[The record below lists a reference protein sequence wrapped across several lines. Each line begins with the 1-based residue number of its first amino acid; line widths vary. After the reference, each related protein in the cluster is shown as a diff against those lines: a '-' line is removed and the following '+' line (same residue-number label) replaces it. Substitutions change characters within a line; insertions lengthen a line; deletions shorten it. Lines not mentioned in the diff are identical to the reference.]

1 MFKNRVEIVVKNK
14 DGEILHEYAKDNAIS
29 DDFLVN
35 LGRIFFN
42 ETTGAFSGAYSSP
55 VAFLLPDGPLWTGLP
70 AFDRQNPY
78 APYVVT
84 ANNIVNS
91 SANQLYSGL
100 SKSGPNNLT
109 PPSAATQNR
118 WKMFYTW
125 TQLPVDLQLRAIG
138 LTALQTD
145 MYNGQYDTFGLLGNG
160 FAAVFIPETL
170 IVLPSAFLIHGLSGA
185 TNIPDVLEISYFI
198 SVIGAS

>member
-1 MFKNRVEIVVKNK
+1 MYQNRVELVVKNK
-14 DGEILHEYAKDNAIS
+14 DGEVLHSYAKDNAIC
-29 DDFLVN
+29 DDFLVTY
-35 LGRIFFN
+35 GRIFFN
-42 ETTGAFSGAYSSP
+42 ETTNGFAGSGSSP
-55 VAFLLPDGPLWTGLP
+55 IAFLLPDGPIWTGLP

-84 ANNIVNS
+84 ANNIANP
-91 SANQLYSGL
+91 SANQLYSAL

-118 WKMFYTW
+118 WKMFYSW

-138 LTALQTD
+138 LTAINSD
-145 MYNGQYDTFGLLGNG
+145 EYNGQLGTFGLLGNG
-160 FAAVFIPETL
+160 LAATFIPQAL
-170 IVLPSAFLIHGLSGA
+170 VVLPSAFLIHGLSGA

-198 SVIGAS
+198 SIIGAS